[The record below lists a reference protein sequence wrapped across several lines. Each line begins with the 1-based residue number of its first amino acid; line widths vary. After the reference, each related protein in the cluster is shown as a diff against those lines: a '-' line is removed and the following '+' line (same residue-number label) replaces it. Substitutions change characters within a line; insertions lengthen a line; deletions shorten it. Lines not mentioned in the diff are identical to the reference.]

1 MKKMILSL
9 MTVVITVASFAQDA
23 TQLRRER
30 IQAAYMLAF
39 GRAPQDGEISY
50 WQGRN
55 ESNSIADL
63 LRSHKTYIGQDVT
76 TRTAAIRRAYI
87 DAIGRNPSADEIKYW
102 SAYNQTYTELMK
114 NHVQWLSSNPSE
126 YEKVI
131 KNSYQFVLNRQP
143 SSAEITYWKG
153 QGVLSYAMLVGCHED
168 WKKKNPP
175 SAQKTSGKTE
185 ISSSSGYLSVVA
197 LSAGIAAEARIA
209 TGLTSSPGS
218 NMVAAGGGNMVAA
231 GGGNMVAAGG
241 GNMVA
246 AGGGN

>member
-1 MKKMILSL
+1 MKKTILSL
-9 MTVVITVASFAQDA
+9 MVLVIAVASFAQDA
-23 TQLRRER
+23 NQLRRER

-39 GRAPQDGEISY
+39 GRAPQAGEITY

-55 ESNSIADL
+55 ESNSISEL
-63 LRSHKTYIGQDVT
+63 LKSHKAYIGQDAG
-76 TRTAAIRRAYI
+76 TRTAAIKRAYI
-87 DAIGRNPSADEIKYW
+87 DAMGRNPSADEIKYW
-102 SAYNQTYTELMK
+102 SSYNQTYTELMK
-114 NHVQWLSSNPSE
+114 NHVQWLGGNPAE

-131 KNSYQFVLNRQP
+131 KSSYQFGLNRTP
-143 SSAEITYWKG
+143 STAEISYWKS
-153 QGVLSYAMLVGCHED
+153 QGIISYAMLVACHEE

-185 ISSSSGYLSVVA
+185 LSSSSNLLSIVP
-197 LSAGIAAEARIA
+197 LSAGIAVEARA
-209 TGLTSSPGS
+209 AAGLTSSAGS